1 MRADA
6 DTQAAATREEAS
18 GHLESVRARAAQAAA
33 DFETALAK
41 RRQKAEADH
50 MARTTAA
57 ERELAET
64 VARTD
69 QLRAEAEKMRAD
81 AERRSQEM
89 LAAAQRESGELVA
102 EARAQADRTRRESER
117 ELASLSKRR
126 DAITD
131 QLRNVRE
138 MLSTLTGGAVATEPE
153 PAAADEPEDE
163 PARRAAPAQR
173 RPLHRPPLDRP
184 GTSPGRRS
192 WTRPG
197 LAAVPAR
204 GPSPHRRRRR
214 GLSRAEAL
222 TRQALIASP
231 VAGHDL
237 PGPGQRSGGGGLVAG
252 AAQGWADGV
261 VEAGEEGEQPAL
273 LGRVAARRT
282 APPRSAAA
290 PRPARRACRGR
301 RRSATT
307 STERRSAGSVCRRT
321 RPSSSSPSTTPVADR
336 GTTRNASAS
345 SAIRSGPPARSSTD
359 ERPPLTR
366 GQSERREPVP
376 RPVPQPAREL
386 LHGVGELVG
395 HRSTGTV

>member
-1 MRADA
+1 MPDASGSVPFDVALRGYDRDQVDAHLASLESEFSGALSERDRLAERVKHLEFRLEELHLQPGGDQPASPLNGFGVRIEKIMRVAEEEAAAVRQEVKEEIEREQAEAKKKIAAVRATAEKDAAAHKQKVQAEAGGLLDKARQEAARVRADA

-89 LAAAQRESGELVA
+89 LAAAQRESAELVA

-138 MLSTLTGGAVATEPE
+138 MLSTLTGGVVTEPE
-153 PAAADEPEDE
+153 PAEADAPEDE
-163 PARRAAPAQR
+163 PAAAPTR
-173 RPLHRPPLDRP
+173 RNGDR
-184 GTSPGRRS
+184 S
-192 WTRPG
+192 
-197 LAAVPAR
+197 
-204 GPSPHRRRRR
+204 
-214 GLSRAEAL
+214 
-222 TRQALIASP
+222 
-231 VAGHDL
+231 
-237 PGPGQRSGGGGLVAG
+237 
-252 AAQGWADGV
+252 
-261 VEAGEEGEQPAL
+261 
-273 LGRVAARRT
+273 
-282 APPRSAAA
+282 
-290 PRPARRACRGR
+290 PARR
-301 RRSATT
+301 
-307 STERRSAGSVCRRT
+307 
-321 RPSSSSPSTTPVADR
+321 
-336 GTTRNASAS
+336 
-345 SAIRSGPPARSSTD
+345 
-359 ERPPLTR
+359 
-366 GQSERREPVP
+366 
-376 RPVPQPAREL
+376 
-386 LHGVGELVG
+386 
-395 HRSTGTV
+395 

>member
-1 MRADA
+1 MPDASQSVPFDVALRGYDRDQVDAHLASLESEFSGALSERDRLAERVKHLESRVEELHLQSDDEKPAEQPATALDGFGVRIEKIMRVAEGEAAAVRQEAKDESERERAEAKKKIAALQAAAEKDAAAHKQKVQSEASGLLDKARQEAARVRADA

-89 LAAAQRESGELVA
+89 LAAAQRESAELVA

-138 MLSTLTGGAVATEPE
+138 MLSTLTGGAVVADSEPV
-153 PAAADEPEDE
+153 ADEPDDE
-163 PARRAAPAQR
+163 PPAVPAQR
-173 RPLHRPPLDRP
+173 NGDR
-184 GTSPGRRS
+184 
-192 WTRPG
+192 
-197 LAAVPAR
+197 
-204 GPSPHRRRRR
+204 
-214 GLSRAEAL
+214 
-222 TRQALIASP
+222 
-231 VAGHDL
+231 
-237 PGPGQRSGGGGLVAG
+237 
-252 AAQGWADGV
+252 
-261 VEAGEEGEQPAL
+261 
-273 LGRVAARRT
+273 
-282 APPRSAAA
+282 
-290 PRPARRACRGR
+290 
-301 RRSATT
+301 
-307 STERRSAGSVCRRT
+307 
-321 RPSSSSPSTTPVADR
+321 STT
-336 GTTRNASAS
+336 
-345 SAIRSGPPARSSTD
+345 
-359 ERPPLTR
+359 
-366 GQSERREPVP
+366 RR
-376 RPVPQPAREL
+376 
-386 LHGVGELVG
+386 
-395 HRSTGTV
+395 

>member
-1 MRADA
+1 MPDASQSVPFDVALRGYDRDQVDAHLASLESEFSGALSERDRLAERVKQLEARVEELHLHPGDEKSADQPASSLNGFGARIEKIMRVAEDEAAAVRQEAKEEIDRERAEAKKKIAALQAAAEKDAAAHKQKVQTEASGLLDKARQEAARVRADA

-89 LAAAQRESGELVA
+89 LAAAQRESAELVA

-138 MLSTLTGGAVATEPE
+138 MLSTLTGGVVSEPE
-153 PAAADEPEDE
+153 SADVDEPEDE
-163 PARRAAPAQR
+163 PAAVPPQR
-173 RPLHRPPLDRP
+173 NGDR
-184 GTSPGRRS
+184 SNGRR
-192 WTRPG
+192 
-197 LAAVPAR
+197 
-204 GPSPHRRRRR
+204 
-214 GLSRAEAL
+214 
-222 TRQALIASP
+222 
-231 VAGHDL
+231 
-237 PGPGQRSGGGGLVAG
+237 
-252 AAQGWADGV
+252 
-261 VEAGEEGEQPAL
+261 
-273 LGRVAARRT
+273 
-282 APPRSAAA
+282 
-290 PRPARRACRGR
+290 
-301 RRSATT
+301 
-307 STERRSAGSVCRRT
+307 
-321 RPSSSSPSTTPVADR
+321 
-336 GTTRNASAS
+336 
-345 SAIRSGPPARSSTD
+345 
-359 ERPPLTR
+359 
-366 GQSERREPVP
+366 
-376 RPVPQPAREL
+376 
-386 LHGVGELVG
+386 
-395 HRSTGTV
+395 